1 MQTGFE
7 YMVSLLGTWSSDFL
21 QVMQFTDCNKK
32 HSANYGAV
40 LTYTCASFVLGPW
53 QHLLWPTTTK
63 PLKETQSHCDRIHL
77 SYCECMHSQIL
88 LALRLWPFN
97 PVCHHHHCLLL
108 VHATCP
114 ICLLSTI
121 SSLCILC
128 TSIIYAN
135 IIPYMIHSGQSQG
148 SWTAAH
154 IAINIC
160 VPSQGL
166 YLMICPQFQ
175 RLMLILITLSLIM
188 QISCW
193 VMLESSMKQGNQEAQ
208 QLKSQTE
215 ASDDRFRPAVGC
227 RWAACVMSARAQ
239 ATGVCN
245 STLQW
250 HSESV

>member
-1 MQTGFE
+1 
-7 YMVSLLGTWSSDFL
+7 MVLSLHIPV
-21 QVMQFTDCNKK
+21 QVLSLAPDNIYSGLRPQSLWKK
-32 HSANYGAV
+32 HNPIVIAF
-40 LTYTCASFVLGPW
+40 TCPIVNA
-53 QHLLWPTTTK
+53 
-63 PLKETQSHCDRIHL
+63 C
-77 SYCECMHSQIL
+77 QIL

-114 ICLLSTI
+114 ICLWSTI

-193 VMLESSMKQGNQEAQ
+193 AMLESSMKQGNQEAQ